1 MLYMS
6 FKKQACNYHI
16 DTISNTLLTQK
27 VILKIFKPN
36 KQKKPNHFSKSKPDN
51 N

>member
-1 MLYMS
+1 MLYTS

-16 DTISNTLLTQK
+16 DTISNTLLTQ

-36 KQKKPNHFSKSKPDN
+36 KQKNPNHFSKSKPDN